1 MCDCSYK
8 VFFLHAEKSLSYL
21 NGLKEKDPFYKWLE
35 DQRWHASADIHYQIS
50 LTVTI
55 ITVI

>member
-1 MCDCSYK
+1 M
-8 VFFLHAEKSLSYL
+8 FFLHAEKSLSYL